1 MGIGIYYRSE
11 RPTLDGRVRAMQ
23 DASPASSV
31 EELIDG
37 FSVAPREPAAA
48 R

>member
-1 MGIGIYYRSE
+1 MGIGIYYRCE

-23 DASPASSV
+23 DASPEGSV
-31 EELIDG
+31 EDLIEG
-37 FSVAPREPAAA
+37 FAVVPREPAAA